1 MQLVL
6 RVEKAALARESD
18 EVWIDSPQIETPL
31 SRHGGNGLNRRVV
44 ARNALLLGSGRLA
57 KRFDQRS
64 ASSTNRSDHTFPAA
78 GNSGLQS
85 AGFGLRKNYDDDS
98 HEPEIFAARNW

>member
-6 RVEKAALARESD
+6 RVEKAALARGSD
-18 EVWIDSPQIETPL
+18 EVWIDSPQIETLL

-44 ARNALLLGSGRLA
+44 ARDALP
-57 KRFDQRS
+57 
-64 ASSTNRSDHTFPAA
+64 STNRSDHTFPAA

>member
-18 EVWIDSPQIETPL
+18 EDSIDSPQIETPL
-31 SRHGGNGLNRRVV
+31 SRHGGNGLNRCIV
-44 ARNALLLGSGRLA
+44 ARDALLLGAGRLA
-57 KRFDQRS
+57 KRLDQRS
-64 ASSTNRSDHTFPAA
+64 ACSTSRSDHTFPHA

-85 AGFGLRKNYDDDS
+85 AGFGLRKNNNNDS
-98 HEPEIFAARNW
+98 HEPEIFAARNR